1 MDTSTVEVR
10 VRYAETDRMG
20 VLHHSRYFV
29 LLELARTEALRNKG
43 MNYREMEDE
52 GWFLVVSEARCKYKA
67 PARYDDVLLIETTLA
82 RTTHARLDHSYR
94 ILRKSDGQ
102 LLAEA
107 ETTLACVDRE
117 GGIQPIPEKLLE
129 ALGRKGKA

>member
-1 MDTSTVEVR
+1 
-10 VRYAETDRMG
+10 
-20 VLHHSRYFV
+20 
-29 LLELARTEALRNKG
+29 